1 MCLVWKSPTKI
12 ENIRQWEV
20 FSLKKNTF
28 EWQDARSEVNS
39 PLGGKSDQ
47 KYHLLFWSQS
57 WLNKLHSHIW
67 GNIPLNRK
75 IPKESFFSPK
85 IVKIGLMKKLLMGQF
100 FSFVFEPTLLRWGWS
115 RFERDESNGESNAH
129 SHLLSSCLCSCPLL
143 INDDG
148 DGGRSQVRRDVGWD
162 SIGLKEVRIRFL
174 VQWEWEWEVQWE
186 GEGEGINRLARQTG
200 SRQPWN

>member
-1 MCLVWKSPTKI
+1 MKSNWPKLNLLTIVQTTLDKQKIPWCVWFWKSPTKI
-12 ENIRQWEV
+12 ENIGQWEV

-28 EWQDARSEVNS
+28 EWQDARSEVNL

-85 IVKIGLMKKLLMGQF
+85 IVFFLPNSKIWSDEEVTDGTIFFFCVWTQLRWVIKIWARWEQWREQCSFTSIELLSLQL
-100 FSFVFEPTLLRWGWS
+100 PTLDQRWW
-115 RFERDESNGESNAH
+115 
-129 SHLLSSCLCSCPLL
+129 
-143 INDDG
+143 
-148 DGGRSQVRRDVGWD
+148 RRWPVSG
-162 SIGLKEVRIRFL
+162 
-174 VQWEWEWEVQWE
+174 
-186 GEGEGINRLARQTG
+186 
-200 SRQPWN
+200 